1 MTTKSSV
8 VEIKNLVM
16 NHESR
21 PINSNSIVV
30 YITLDNLVKD
40 SLIAFASFFKIFKK
54 ILKAKSQQKSIFW
67 EKPLFPINRR

>member
-8 VEIKNLVM
+8 VEIKNLVI

-40 SLIAFASFFKIFKK
+40 SLIAFAG
-54 ILKAKSQQKSIFW
+54 L
-67 EKPLFPINRR
+67 N